1 MVKRGILVV
10 AEDPKLCGPIQKQM
24 QNDTT
29 ETYCVGSLSEVL
41 RLTAKFEF
49 CLIILDLQLSG
60 IEMLEMVRIIR
71 ISQQAPILALTDPLE
86 SNQKIILYHTG
97 VNALM
102 EKPIRADVCAAQA
115 ESLICLCS
123 QTDEGKKQQ
132 ATLAFGETLVISPR
146 FWQVFVNGEL
156 LELTKK
162 EFELLH
168 FFARRPRQVFS
179 REQLFEQIWDYN
191 FELGGN
197 DTVKVHVN
205 TLRKKLMVLGY
216 NAIENIRGVGYRF
229 IPPPAPQLDIPYRGE
244 R

>member
-1 MVKRGILVV
+1 MVKRGILIV
-10 AEDPKLCGPIQKQM
+10 AEDTKLCDPIQEQM

-29 ETYCVGSLSEVL
+29 ETYRVGSLSEVQ
-41 RLTAKFEF
+41 RFTARFEF
-49 CLIILDLQLSG
+49 CLVILDLQLSG
-60 IEMLEMVRIIR
+60 IEILEMVRYIR

-86 SNQKIILYHTG
+86 SNQEIALYHAG

-115 ESLICLCS
+115 ESLIQVCL
-123 QTDEGKKQQ
+123 QTDEGKKRQT
-132 ATLAFGETLVISPR
+132 TLAFGDTLVINPR

-168 FFARRPRQVFS
+168 FLARRPRQVFS
-179 REQLFEQIWDYN
+179 REQLFDQIWDYN

-205 TLRKKLMVLGY
+205 TLRRKLMALGY
-216 NAIENIRGVGYRF
+216 NPIENIRGVGYRF
-229 IPPPAPQLDIPYRGE
+229 IPPPDI
-244 R
+244 

>member
-1 MVKRGILVV
+1 MEKRQILIVTNNS
-10 AEDPKLCGPIQKQM
+10 ELCQPIQNQM
-24 QNDTT
+24 ENDTT
-29 ETYCVGSLSEVL
+29 KICCVSTPSKVL
-41 RLTAKFEF
+41 QFMSKSEF
-49 CLIILDLQLSG
+49 CLVILDLQVPG

-86 SNQKIILYHTG
+86 SNQEIILYHTG

-115 ESLICLCS
+115 ESLIRLCS
-123 QTDEGKKQQ
+123 RTDEGKKQQ

-168 FFARRPRQVFS
+168 FFARSISSPM
-179 REQLFEQIWDYN
+179 
-191 FELGGN
+191 G
-197 DTVKVHVN
+197 
-205 TLRKKLMVLGY
+205 
-216 NAIENIRGVGYRF
+216 
-229 IPPPAPQLDIPYRGE
+229 
-244 R
+244 

>member
-1 MVKRGILVV
+1 MVKRQILVI
-10 AEDPKLCGPIQKQM
+10 AEDSELFRPIQEQM
-24 QNDTT
+24 EDDTT
-29 ETYCVGSLSEVL
+29 KIYCVSSPSETL
-41 RLTAKFEF
+41 HRIAQSQF
-49 CLIILDLQLSG
+49 CLILLDLQLPG

-71 ISQQAPILALTDPLE
+71 ISQQAPILALTDSLE
-86 SNQKIILYHTG
+86 SNQEIVLYHAG

-102 EKPIRADVCAAQA
+102 KKPARADVCAAQA
-115 ESLICLCS
+115 ESLIRLCL
-123 QTDEGKKQQ
+123 QTDEGEKHR
-132 ATLAFGETLVISPR
+132 ATLAFGTSLVISPR
-146 FWQVFVNGEL
+146 FRQVLVNGEP

-229 IPPPAPQLDIPYRGE
+229 IPPPAPASG
-244 R
+244 

>member
-1 MVKRGILVV
+1 
-10 AEDPKLCGPIQKQM
+10 
-24 QNDTT
+24 
-29 ETYCVGSLSEVL
+29 
-41 RLTAKFEF
+41 
-49 CLIILDLQLSG
+49 
-60 IEMLEMVRIIR
+60 
-71 ISQQAPILALTDPLE
+71 
-86 SNQKIILYHTG
+86 
-97 VNALM
+97 M
-102 EKPIRADVCAAQA
+102 EKPIRADVCAAQV
-115 ESLICLCS
+115 ESLIRLCL
-123 QTDEGKKQQ
+123 QTDEDEKRRV
-132 ATLAFGETLVISPR
+132 TLAFGETLVISPR

-205 TLRKKLMVLGY
+205 TLRKKLMVMGY

-229 IPPPAPQLDIPYRGE
+229 IPPSAPTT
-244 R
+244 